1 MCAICSETVKKYP
14 NNRMLGHRK
23 KVGDQVGEYVWQTYQ
38 EAFDTVIAI
47 GSAMRISGLNPRGRC
62 GVYGA
67 NCPEWL
73 MAMEACNGHSI
84 YCVPLYDSLGADAV
98 EYIVGHAEVS
108 LAFIQDSKM
117 AAMLK
122 CLPRC
127 TTFLKTLVC
136 FGNISKEQREEAERL
151 GVTAYSWSEFVD
163 LGKKNPVVISPP
175 KKEDISTIMYTSG
188 TTGEPKGVLLT
199 HENITDVIAGV
210 DHLLDSLGEKMTQ
223 EDVYFSFLP
232 LAHIFD
238 RIIEEYSVR
247 SGAAIGF
254 WQGDVKRVVE
264 DVGVLR
270 PTIFAGVPRV
280 YDRIYSGALQ
290 KVNAGGFL
298 RKKIFD
304 IGFQYKLSRMLKGL
318 KQDKASPFFDSLVF
332 SKIKQ
337 GLGGRVRIILSGAA
351 PLARHVEEFLRVA
364 TGSLAL
370 QGYGLTETCGASFVS
385 IPDVISMMGTVGV
398 PLPNIDVRLESVPE
412 LGYDAL
418 ADPPRGEVCI
428 RGKSVF
434 VGYHKRED
442 LTQDVMVDG
451 WFHTGDIG
459 EWQQDGALKLIDRKK
474 NIFKLSQGEYVAVEN
489 LENVYSFCPL
499 IESIWVYGN
508 SLESSLV
515 AVIVPNQAALEDWAE
530 ANAVEGDFA
539 AICDSSK
546 ARDHVLHELDALAR
560 SKKLRGFEFI
570 KALHLEPQAFD
581 IERDL
586 LTPTYKKKRPQLL
599 KYYKETIDNL
609 YKSIKGS

>member
-1 MCAICSETVKKYP
+1 
-14 NNRMLGHRK
+14 MLGHRK